1 MAVNAGLNVVMLA
14 IANRKFGGGLWGLVS
29 IFTSSYFLMLVA
41 NDNIDWLPLLGV
53 MLPPQWGLIL
63 LSVKP
68 QALAGIALIWVK
80 KHGMGIFV
88 PVLVIFAVSLVL
100 WPNWPIL
107 WLAAAHAL
115 YGVRFFPFL
124 VPLGVLGL
132 WSAWR
137 KDDEALAAASTCCF
151 MPYFGMYSLAP
162 VLAVLG
168 NHRRIAIAL
177 WVIGWAWVILR
188 IK

>member
-1 MAVNAGLNVVMLA
+1 M
-14 IANRKFGGGLWGLVS
+14 
-29 IFTSSYFLMLVA
+29 
-41 NDNIDWLPLLGV
+41 PLLGV

-88 PVLVIFAVSLVL
+88 PVLVIFAVSLFL
-100 WPNWPIL
+100 WPSWPIQ
-107 WLAAAHAL
+107 WLSAAHAL
-115 YGVRFFPFL
+115 YGVRFFPWL
-124 VPLGVLGL
+124 VTLGALGL

-137 KDDEALAAASTCCF
+137 KDDEALAAASTCCL
-151 MPYFGMYSLAP
+151 MPYFGLYSLTG
-162 VLAVLG
+162 VLAMLG
-168 NHRRIAIAL
+168 KHRRIAIAL
-177 WVIGWAWVILR
+177 WVIGWGLVILG